1 MLITFY
7 FNVFFINTRL
17 TYAIELNCRLFDNW
31 GSIMPSQTHYEQ
43 LANNP
48 WFAALP
54 PVDIEKLVLLCK
66 VKNLKKGEQL
76 LAKNAPAQGLFCVL
90 TGKIKVSN
98 VNQNGKEL
106 VLTWLSPGTWFGEIS
121 LFDGL
126 PRTHDSFAETD
137 SSLLMLP
144 AAAFQQLLV
153 EHPELY
159 PHFIRQLCQ
168 RIRTLFSLLDET
180 TGLGLK
186 QRLAKRLLTLSK
198 GWGGI
203 VNSQSANSSI
213 EPRNTL
219 LNTST
224 ETNLVPEDEEITI
237 SQESLASMLNSSRQT
252 INKLLQE
259 LKNEQLIDIR
269 YGKIVLLKP
278 QDLRLLGEL

>member
-1 MLITFY
+1 M
-7 FNVFFINTRL
+7 
-17 TYAIELNCRLFDNW
+17 
-31 GSIMPSQTHYEQ
+31 SSKSHYEQ

-54 PVDIEKLVLLCK
+54 AVDIEKLMLLCK

-98 VNQNGKEL
+98 VNQNGKES

-137 SSLLMLP
+137 SSLLTLP

-168 RIRTLFSLLDET
+168 RIRSLFSLLDET
-180 TGLGLK
+180 SGLGLK

-203 VNSQSANSSI
+203 VNGQSANSTI
-213 EPRNTL
+213 VHANLL
-219 LNTST
+219 LNAST
-224 ETNLVPEDEEITI
+224 DTASIDEEITI
-237 SQESLASMLNSSRQT
+237 SQESLANMLNASRQT

-259 LKNEQLIDIR
+259 LKHEQLIDIR

-278 QDLRLLGEL
+278 HDLRLLGEL

>member
-1 MLITFY
+1 
-7 FNVFFINTRL
+7 
-17 TYAIELNCRLFDNW
+17 
-31 GSIMPSQTHYEQ
+31 MPSQSHFEQ

-54 PVDIEKLVLLCK
+54 PADIEKLVLLCK
-66 VKNLKKGEQL
+66 VKNLKRGEQL

-203 VNSQSANSSI
+203 VNSQSANSTIVQKSL
-213 EPRNTL
+213 L
-219 LNTST
+219 LNASIDTASK
-224 ETNLVPEDEEITI
+224 DEEITI

-259 LKNEQLIDIR
+259 LKHEQLIDIR
-269 YGKIVLLKP
+269 YGKIVLLNP
-278 QDLRLLGEL
+278 QELKLLGEL